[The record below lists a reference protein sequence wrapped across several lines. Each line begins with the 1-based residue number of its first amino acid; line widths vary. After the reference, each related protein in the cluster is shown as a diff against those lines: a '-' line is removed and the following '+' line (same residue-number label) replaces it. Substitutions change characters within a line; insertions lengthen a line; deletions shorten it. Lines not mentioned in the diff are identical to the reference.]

1 MTGDGKFSASG
12 RTPPCPEFGPL
23 LGPFGDGELE
33 PSKMIEVDAHVE
45 HCEGCRERVLLDEAM
60 RHSMKQVVKQAASG
74 DMRTRIAQAMA
85 AEQTRA
91 VARASAASKSN
102 AWRSVVPLATA
113 AAFALAW
120 GAMSRGPIART
131 TGGDAVRAGLGDDFL
146 SDLVA
151 EHSRP
156 PPPES
161 TDPQKV
167 DALGQY
173 VGVPVHVAMFRR
185 PNARFV
191 GGRLLPVHQ
200 ERAAMLQYEI
210 QQGGQMRRVSVFVF
224 DPRRIHVGGDD
235 LTPTPVGSAE
245 VRVGRANGYSVAVTQ
260 HAGVGYALATDMDEQ
275 RTAELALAADSDH

>member
-1 MTGDGKFSASG
+1 MSG
-12 RTPPCPEFGPL
+12 RPCPEFGPL

-33 PSKMIEVDAHVE
+33 PSRMVEVDDHVE

-60 RHSMKQVVKQAASG
+60 RSSLKNMVKQGAG
-74 DMRTRIAQAMA
+74 DDMRARIALAMS
-85 AEQTRA
+85 AEKARVDARDRA
-91 VARASAASKSN
+91 TSASRGS
-102 AWRSVVPLATA
+102 AWRTVVPLATA

-131 TGGDAVRAGLGDDFL
+131 TASGTVKAGLGDDFL
-146 SDLVA
+146 SELVA

-156 PPPES
+156 LPPER
-161 TDPQKV
+161 TDPNKV
-167 DALGQY
+167 DELGQY
-173 VGVPVHVAMFRR
+173 VGVPVHAAAFHR

-191 GGRLLPVHQ
+191 GGRLLPVRQ

-210 QQGGQMRRVSVFVF
+210 QQGGETRRVSVFVF

-260 HAGVGYALATDMDEQ
+260 HEGVGYALATDMDEQ
-275 RTAELALAADSDH
+275 RTAELALAAESDH